1 MIKIVFNFKCVYTY
15 ACVTCYFLKKII
27 CLIIYILRI
36 KIEFNLD
43 ASMHLHELH
52 ASLYI
57 Y

>member
-15 ACVTCYFLKKII
+15 ASVTCYFFLKII
-27 CLIIYILRI
+27 CLIIYILII

>member
-27 CLIIYILRI
+27 CLIIYILII

>member
-1 MIKIVFNFKCVYTY
+1 MIKIVFNFKRVYTY
-15 ACVTCYFLKKII
+15 VCVTCYFFKKII
-27 CLIIYILRI
+27 CLIIYIFII